1 MTIKA
6 LDVGIAKQIGSYS
19 DAVEA
24 GPNLRW
30 LYPSGTP
37 GLTGAGEL
45 PPDIEAQ
52 AHIAWTHVLEMLSQ
66 AHMSIADIVKVTQY
80 LTRPED
86 ITAYA
91 NVRTR
96 FLGNARPASM
106 LLVI

>member
-30 LYPSGTP
+30 LYTSGTP

-45 PPDIEAQ
+45 P
-52 AHIAWTHVLEMLSQ
+52 
-66 AHMSIADIVKVTQY
+66 
-80 LTRPED
+80 RP
-86 ITAYA
+86 TLPGLMFWKCL
-91 NVRTR
+91 VRR
-96 FLGNARPASM
+96 
-106 LLVI
+106 I